1 MSRCCLP
8 VKTQNLYLCGEGSQR
23 LKKQTLQ
30 NLTWKNSEKSLI
42 VHYLSF
48 NPYLGVFYSFWQ
60 WPKCLKKKNL
70 LRKFSK
76 IWYCLEVLFQ
86 VWKSGLSRNFLA
98 KVKSDPKFNKSY
110 WKIIHLIAIPSI
122 SGHQY
127 DFFDT
132 GYSFWDRLRNFLHK
146 FTWIVHRERRIVL
159 SVHKLNKLGKFW

>member
-1 MSRCCLP
+1 MRLP
-8 VKTQNLYLCGEGSQR
+8 EKICKRWAVE
-23 LKKQTLQ
+23 KKQTLQ
-30 NLTWKNSEKSLI
+30 SSNSKIDLKKFEKSLEDSW
-42 VHYLSF
+42 VW
-48 NPYLGVFYSFWQ
+48 VYSFGQ

-70 LRKFSK
+70 LRKFSR
-76 IWYCLEVLFQ
+76 IWYCREVPFQ

-98 KVKSDPKFNKSY
+98 KVKSDPNPKFNKSY

-146 FTWIVHRERRIVL
+146 FTWIVHKYHV
-159 SVHKLNKLGKFW
+159 KLWQIWKKFTMVS